1 MLGGV
6 RSVVGDDSETS
17 FAGRSDGFD
26 GVPESGETDWFSTL
40 KFTTDDSGS
49 SSESESMSES
59 GSMSDSGGMYNT
71 DGDEEWAR
79 HGAYSPSS
87 NSNYSDSESNPGSGS
102 VVGDSLDAERAG
114 GGWEAGRD

>member
-49 SSESESMSES
+49 SSESTAATLGFSR
-59 GSMSDSGGMYNT
+59 
-71 DGDEEWAR
+71 EEAGQGRRWGR
-79 HGAYSPSS
+79 
-87 NSNYSDSESNPGSGS
+87 D
-102 VVGDSLDAERAG
+102 G
-114 GGWEAGRD
+114 GGGGHRPMAVVKSSIQVASFSL